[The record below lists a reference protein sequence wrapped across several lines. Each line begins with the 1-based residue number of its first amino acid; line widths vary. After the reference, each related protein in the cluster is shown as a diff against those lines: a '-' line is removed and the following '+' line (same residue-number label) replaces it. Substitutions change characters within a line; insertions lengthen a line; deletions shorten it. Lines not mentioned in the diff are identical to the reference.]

1 MRDSHPPYYY
11 LFADSLA
18 DNLADDMQKE
28 CLKGRTLTLK
38 LKTAAFEVF
47 IFHLYN
53 INQSPVIIG
62 LRSPGESFCSWLIRL
77 INHLNQVRTRAVT
90 TQNYINSKEDILIYA
105 RKLLKAELPLSL
117 RLMGK
122 HELPQYLILLL
133 DDAQVDLAV
142 LTAQACDYAMVH
154 ASFLTLSGM

>member
-38 LKTAAFEVF
+38 LKTAAFEV
-47 IFHLYN
+47 
-53 INQSPVIIG
+53 
-62 LRSPGESFCSWLIRL
+62 
-77 INHLNQVRTRAVT
+77 RTRAVT

-122 HELPQYLILLL
+122 HELP
-133 DDAQVDLAV
+133 
-142 LTAQACDYAMVH
+142 
-154 ASFLTLSGM
+154 